1 MGIYEERRTALVA
14 GDDRQFSATMKVAAE
29 GGPSVATP
37 ACSEE
42 DLQRAEAVLYEL
54 ALVLRRVPV
63 GERTREL
70 HLRALHL
77 KRDVARWHSHMA
89 DDATRRAVLDELGRL
104 QSEAAIWDRGS
115 SRGPRGRRSAPAR
128 PSRQGGSQDDGT
140 T

>member
-1 MGIYEERRTALVA
+1 MGIREERRTAVVA
-14 GDDRQFSATMKVAAE
+14 GDDRRFSATMTVAE

-63 GERTREL
+63 DERTREL

-115 SRGPRGRRSAPAR
+115 SRGPHGRRSAPAR
-128 PSRQGGSQDDGT
+128 PSRQGGSQNDGT